1 MRIRGEKLGIV
12 GLGNVGTAVAL
23 RAKVFGFDV
32 LYYDPR
38 IADGRGKALGITK
51 VNSLQELLYGS
62 DCVSL
67 HCSLNDQTK
76 LMFNDYAFNKMRKVP
91 LSKNQYKFVQGIP
104 SNRKQRRTI
113 A

>member
-91 LSKNQYKFVQGIP
+91 LSKNL
-104 SNRKQRRTI
+104 SKQMYTLF
-113 A
+113 

>member
-1 MRIRGEKLGIV
+1 MRDLAEGCMRIRGEKLGIV
-12 GLGNVGTAVAL
+12 GLGNVGSAVSL

-38 IADGRGKALGITK
+38 IPDGRGKALGITK

-67 HCSLNDQTK
+67 HCSLTDQTRH
-76 LMFNDYAFNKMRKVP
+76 MFNDFAFNKMRKVHAFGHH
-91 LSKNQYKFVQGIP
+91 STV
-104 SNRKQRRTI
+104 
-113 A
+113 